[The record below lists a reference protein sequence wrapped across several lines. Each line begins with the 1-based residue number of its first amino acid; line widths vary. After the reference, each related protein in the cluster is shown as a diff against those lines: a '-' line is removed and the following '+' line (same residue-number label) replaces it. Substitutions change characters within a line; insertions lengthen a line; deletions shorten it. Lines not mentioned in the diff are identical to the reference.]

1 MEGLIN
7 IILTSGRTGLD
18 IALYVLLPVMVVMM
32 GFMKLMEAK
41 GVLAFAARILS
52 PFVRVFGIPGIGIFA
67 ALQILLVSFA
77 GPMATLAIMETD
89 GTDKRRVATV
99 FAMVLTMS
107 QANVTF
113 PMATVGLNLPV
124 IFTTSI
130 IGGLFSAAVTYYI
143 FARNLDS
150 GEAYSD
156 NFKISGTNSDN
167 ALNTVIK
174 GGHEAVNIVIKSIPL
189 LILAI
194 CLVNFLKYINAINM
208 LEGLLSPVLGIFG
221 ISGASVLPIA
231 TKFLAG
237 GTAMMGVTFDML
249 KEGIISVE
257 EFNRIAGFIINPFDL
272 VGIAV
277 LMTVGTKT
285 AAVAKPAIYG
295 AVLGITLR
303 GVIHLIIF

>member
-1 MEGLIN
+1 MEALIN
-7 IILTSGRTGLD
+7 IILTSGKTGID
-18 IALYVLLPVMVVMM
+18 IALYTLLPVMVVMM

-41 GVLAFAARILS
+41 GVLAFVAKILS
-52 PFVRVFGIPGIGIFA
+52 PVVRIFGIPGIGIFA

-77 GPMATLAIMETD
+77 APMASLAIMETD
-89 GTDKRRVATV
+89 GTDRRRVATV

-124 IFTTSI
+124 LFTTSI
-130 IGGLFSAAVTYYI
+130 IGGLFAAALTYYI
-143 FARNLDS
+143 FAKNLSND
-150 GEAYSD
+150 GGIDTFTVTAD
-156 NFKISGTNSDN
+156 HSDN
-167 ALNTVIK
+167 AFNTVVK
-174 GGHEAVNIVIKSIPL
+174 GGQEAVNIVLKSIPL

-194 CLVNFLKYINAINM
+194 CLVNFLKHINAISM
-208 LEGLLSPVLGIFG
+208 LETILSPALGVFG
-221 ISGASVLPIA
+221 ISGISVLPIL

-249 KEGIISVE
+249 KDGIMSVE

-277 LMTVGTKT
+277 LMTVGAKT
-285 AAVAKPAIYG
+285 ASIAKPAIIG
-295 AVLGITLR
+295 AILGITLR
-303 GVIHLIIF
+303 GILHLIIF